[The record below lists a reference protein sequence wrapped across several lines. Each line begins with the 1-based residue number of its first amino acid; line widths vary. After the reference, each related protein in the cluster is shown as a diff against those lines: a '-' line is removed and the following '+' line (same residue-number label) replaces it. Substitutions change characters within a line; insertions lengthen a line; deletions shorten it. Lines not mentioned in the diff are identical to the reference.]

1 MSYLIKSLVIT
12 LSLLLTTTVFA
23 GNTSYYGDKF
33 HGKRTAS
40 GSIFNMNAMTAAHK
54 TLPFG
59 TEVEVTNK
67 KTKQSVIV
75 KITDRGPFTRGRILD
90 LSKAAAGKINC
101 KLCTTSMKIL
111 SYGDGKYRRQ

>member
-1 MSYLIKSLVIT
+1 MSYLIKSLAIT
-12 LSLLLTTTVFA
+12 LSLLLSTSVFA
-23 GNTSYYGDKF
+23 ANTSYYGKKF

-40 GSIFNMNAMTAAHK
+40 GSIFNMNSLTAAHK

-59 TEVEVTNK
+59 TKVKVTNQ

-75 KITDRGPFTRGRILD
+75 KITDRGPFIRGRILD
-90 LSKAAAGKINC
+90 LSRAAAGKINC
-101 KLCTTSMKIL
+101 QLCTTSLQVL

>member
-1 MSYLIKSLVIT
+1 MSYLIKSLVVT
-12 LSLLLTTTVFA
+12 LSLLLSTTVFA
-23 GNTSYYGDKF
+23 ANTSYYGNKF

-40 GSIFNMNAMTAAHK
+40 GSIFNMHAMTAAHK

-59 TEVEVTNK
+59 TKVEVTNE

-75 KITDRGPFTRGRILD
+75 KITDRGPFTPGRVLD

-101 KLCTTSMKIL
+101 SLCTTSMEIL
-111 SYGDGKYRRQ
+111 SYGDGKYRKE

>member
-1 MSYLIKSLVIT
+1 MSYLIKSLVIM
-12 LSLLLTTTVFA
+12 LSLALSTTVFA
-23 GNTSYYGDKF
+23 GNTSYYGSKF

-40 GSIFNMNAMTAAHK
+40 GSIFNMHSMTAAHK

-75 KITDRGPFTRGRILD
+75 KITDRGPFIKGRILD

-101 KLCTTSMKIL
+101 QLCTTSMKIL

>member
-12 LSLLLTTTVFA
+12 LSLLLSVTAFA
-23 GNTSYYGDKF
+23 GNTSYYGNKF

-59 TEVEVTNK
+59 TKVKVTNK

-75 KITDRGPFTRGRILD
+75 KITDRGPFTKGRILD
-90 LSKAAAGKINC
+90 LSKGAAGKINC
-101 KLCTTSMKIL
+101 NLCTTSMKIL

>member
-1 MSYLIKSLVIT
+1 MSYLIKSLVVT
-12 LSLLLTTTVFA
+12 LSLLLSTTVFA
-23 GNTSYYGDKF
+23 ANTSYYGNKF

-40 GSIFNMNAMTAAHK
+40 GSIFNMHAMTAAHK

-59 TEVEVTNK
+59 TKVEVTNK

-75 KITDRGPFTRGRILD
+75 KITDRGPFTPGRVLD

-101 KLCTTSMKIL
+101 SLCTTSMEIL
-111 SYGDGKYRRQ
+111 SYGDGKYRKE

>member
-1 MSYLIKSLVIT
+1 MSYLIKSLVIM
-12 LSLLLTTTVFA
+12 LSLALSTTVFA
-23 GNTSYYGDKF
+23 GNTSYYGSKF

-40 GSIFNMNAMTAAHK
+40 GSIFNMHSMTAAHK

-75 KITDRGPFTRGRILD
+75 KITDRGPFIKGRILD

-101 KLCTTSMKIL
+101 QLCTTSMKIL
-111 SYGDGKYRRQ
+111 SYADGKYRRQ

>member
-1 MSYLIKSLVIT
+1 MSYLIKSLIVT

-23 GNTSYYGDKF
+23 ANTSYYGSKF

-40 GSIFNMNAMTAAHK
+40 GSIFNMHSLTAAHK

-59 TEVEVTNK
+59 TKVRVTNQ

-75 KITDRGPFTRGRILD
+75 KITDRGPFIRGRILD
-90 LSKAAAGKINC
+90 LSKAAASKINC
-101 KLCTTSMKIL
+101 QLCTTSLQVL

>member
-12 LSLLLTTTVFA
+12 LSLLMSTATFA
-23 GNTSYYGDKF
+23 GNTSYYGSKF

-40 GSIFNMNAMTAAHK
+40 GSIFNMNALTAAHK

-59 TEVEVTNK
+59 TKVKVTNK

-75 KITDRGPFTRGRILD
+75 KITDRGPYARGRILD

-101 KLCTTSMKIL
+101 QLCTTSMKIL

>member
-12 LSLLLTTTVFA
+12 LSLLSSMTAFA
-23 GNTSYYGDKF
+23 GNTSYYGSKF

-40 GSIFNMNAMTAAHK
+40 GSIFNMNSLTAAHK

-59 TEVEVTNK
+59 TKVQVTNK

-75 KITDRGPFTRGRILD
+75 KITDRGPYIKGRILD
-90 LSKAAAGKINC
+90 LSKAAAGQINC
-101 KLCTTSMKIL
+101 ELCTTTMKIL
-111 SYGDGKYRRQ
+111 SYGDGKYRME

>member
-1 MSYLIKSLVIT
+1 M
-12 LSLLLTTTVFA
+12 LSLALSTTVFA
-23 GNTSYYGDKF
+23 GNTSYYGSKF

-40 GSIFNMNAMTAAHK
+40 GSIFNMHSMTAAHK

-75 KITDRGPFTRGRILD
+75 KITDRGPFIKGRILD

-101 KLCTTSMKIL
+101 QLCTTSMKIL
-111 SYGDGKYRRQ
+111 SYADGKYRRQ

>member
-1 MSYLIKSLVIT
+1 MSYLIKSLIVT
-12 LSLLLTTTVFA
+12 LSLLLTTTAFA
-23 GNTSYYGDKF
+23 GNTSYYGSKF

-59 TEVEVTNK
+59 TKVEVTNK

-75 KITDRGPFTRGRILD
+75 KITDRGPFTPGRILD
-90 LSKAAAGKINC
+90 LSKGAAGKINC
-101 KLCTTSMKIL
+101 QLCTTTMKIL

>member
-12 LSLLLTTTVFA
+12 LSLLITTTAFA
-23 GNTSYYGDKF
+23 GNTSYYGNKF

-40 GSIFNMNAMTAAHK
+40 GSIFNMNSLTAAHK

-59 TEVEVTNK
+59 TKVQVTNQ

-75 KITDRGPFTRGRILD
+75 KITDRGPFIRGRILD
-90 LSKAAAGKINC
+90 LSKAAAGQINC
-101 KLCTTSMKIL
+101 QLCTTTMEIL
-111 SYGDGKYRRQ
+111 SYGDGKYRRE

>member
-12 LSLLLTTTVFA
+12 LSLLLSATAFA
-23 GNTSYYGDKF
+23 GNTSYYGSKF

-40 GSIFNMNAMTAAHK
+40 GSIFNMNSMTAAHK

-59 TEVEVTNK
+59 TKVEVTNK

-75 KITDRGPFTRGRILD
+75 KITDRGPFTPGRVLD
-90 LSKAAAGKINC
+90 LSRAAAGKINC
-101 KLCTTSMKIL
+101 KLCTTSMKVL
-111 SYGDGKYRRQ
+111 SYGDGKYRKQ

>member
-12 LSLLLTTTVFA
+12 LSLLLSTSVFA
-23 GNTSYYGDKF
+23 GNTSYYGSKF

-40 GSIFNMNAMTAAHK
+40 GSIFDMNALTAAHR

-59 TEVEVTNK
+59 TKVQVTNQ

-75 KITDRGPFTRGRILD
+75 KITDRGPFIRGRILD
-90 LSKAAAGKINC
+90 LTKAAAGQINC
-101 KLCTTSMKIL
+101 QLCTTTMEIL
-111 SYGDGKYRRQ
+111 SYGDGKYRKE

>member
-1 MSYLIKSLVIT
+1 MSYLIKSLVVT
-12 LSLLLTTTVFA
+12 LSLLITTSVFA
-23 GNTSYYGDKF
+23 ANTSYYGSKF

-40 GSIFNMNAMTAAHK
+40 GSIFNMHSLTAAHK

-59 TEVEVTNK
+59 TKVRVTNN

-75 KITDRGPFTRGRILD
+75 KITDRGPFIRGRILD
-90 LSKAAAGKINC
+90 LSKAAASKINC
-101 KLCTTSMKIL
+101 QLCTTSLKVL

>member
-1 MSYLIKSLVIT
+1 MSYLIKSLVIM
-12 LSLLLTTTVFA
+12 LSLALSTTVFA
-23 GNTSYYGDKF
+23 GNTSYYGSKF

-40 GSIFNMNAMTAAHK
+40 GSIFNMHSMTAAHK

-75 KITDRGPFTRGRILD
+75 KISDRGPFIKGRILD

-101 KLCTTSMKIL
+101 QLCTTSMKIL